1 MNRKSLITL
10 GAAAAVLALGACSSG
25 SASPEASET
34 PESRV
39 EAQEAVPTVEEPE
52 TAALSGVWVAESYTG
67 AVMTVEWDID
77 PTDERV
83 AELEA
88 FRVATGAEEVSYTAV
103 DIDNRQGTDYQ
114 NLYPTE
120 IFDEAGAV
128 TELIDGQEAAT
139 AWAPEL
145 IWSDDGGSDRTVNA
159 AGEEIS
165 EEDAVALNG
174 QWVALDT
181 PSGAAP
187 GERVT
192 VILVGPADLPDDAA
206 GVILRDAS
214 AYPVEGQE

>member
-1 MNRKSLITL
+1 MNRKSLIAL

-25 SASPEASET
+25 SSSPEASET
-34 PESRV
+34 ADPGV
-39 EAQEAVPTVEEPE
+39 EVQEAAPTVETPE

-83 AELEA
+83 AEMEA
-88 FRVATGAEEVSYTAV
+88 FRVAAGAEEVSYTAV

-114 NLYPTE
+114 NLFPSQ
-120 IFDEAGAV
+120 IFDEAGAA
-128 TELIDGQEAAT
+128 TELIDGQEAAS
-139 AWAPEL
+139 AWAPET
-145 IWSDDGGSDRTVNA
+145 IWADDMESYHSVNA

-165 EEDAVALNG
+165 DEEAI
-174 QWVALDT
+174 ALDEQWAALET
-181 PSGAAP
+181 PSGAEP

-192 VILVGPADLPDDAA
+192 VILVGPADLPEDAA

-214 AYPVEGQE
+214 AYPVEE